1 MGLRFFMLG
10 AKGGDEGHI
19 LENVV
24 FIELKRR
31 GYDLYVGKIDDMEI
45 DFIAIK
51 DGKTNY
57 VQVSLSVRDEA
68 TLQRELKPFYSIK
81 DSFPKILITMDNA
94 PIMYHDGIKQ
104 LFALDFLNGAE
115 L

>member
-1 MGLRFFMLG
+1 
-10 AKGGDEGHI
+10 
-19 LENVV
+19 
-24 FIELKRR
+24 
-31 GYDLYVGKIDDMEI
+31 MEI

-81 DSFPKILITMDNA
+81 DSFPKILITMDNT
-94 PIMYHDGIKQ
+94 PRMYHDGIKQ